1 MSPLLLHAAEHG
13 VPITLP
19 LGMDEED
26 RDATIR
32 CGTHASASKEADFIH
47 AELADQVQAGYVAVL
62 PLEAVIALQK
72 IWL

>member
-1 MSPLLLHAAEHG
+1 
-13 VPITLP
+13 
-19 LGMDEED
+19 MDKED

-62 PLEAVIALQK
+62 PLEAVIALQNL
-72 IWL
+72 WL